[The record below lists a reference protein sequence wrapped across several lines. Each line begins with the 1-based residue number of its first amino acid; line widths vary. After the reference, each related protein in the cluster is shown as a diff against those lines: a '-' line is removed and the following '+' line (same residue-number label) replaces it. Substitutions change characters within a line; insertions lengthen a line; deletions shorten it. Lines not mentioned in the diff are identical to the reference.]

1 MKRKTLWTI
10 IGIVAVAVLG
20 GGFFYAQH
28 QSSQNHSAAESYLT
42 YMNEGKQAAKSK
54 KYAAAT
60 SKFASAY
67 KVKATSE
74 AKHCQS
80 QAESLRDSVHLAKTS
95 TKYASAIVLAQKAKN
110 ETAGYSVMTT
120 QAGKLVK
127 TLKGVKDTY
136 DSEIKP
142 LMKKADSSMSSGAY
156 SAAVS
161 TYASILDLPYINEV
175 YYAKVRADVKEDL
188 KEAKE
193 KAKDEDQDEDSSSSS
208 STSSSKESS
217 SASSSSKAASSS
229 KKSSKSSSSSS
240 SSQVEG
246 AGQSVND
253 QVGGQTV
260 TARDVQ
266 QIRNQLANL
275 GEDSSGWSPQDL
287 INLFRYANEQGHTT
301 IDSITKDDVKG
312 YLSPKK

>member
-10 IGIVAVAVLG
+10 IGIIAVAVLG

-54 KYAAAT
+54 KYAAAA

-80 QAESLRDSVHLAKTS
+80 QAENLRDSVHLAKTS
-95 TKYASAIVLAQKAKN
+95 TKYASAIFLAQKAKN

-127 TLKGVKDTY
+127 TLKRVKDNY

-193 KAKDEDQDEDSSSSS
+193 KAKDEDQDEDSSSS
-208 STSSSKESS
+208 KESS
-217 SASSSSKAASSS
+217 SSSSSSKAASSS

-266 QIRNQLANL
+266 QIRNQLASL

>member
-1 MKRKTLWTI
+1 
-10 IGIVAVAVLG
+10 
-20 GGFFYAQH
+20 
-28 QSSQNHSAAESYLT
+28 
-42 YMNEGKQAAKSK
+42 
-54 KYAAAT
+54 
-60 SKFASAY
+60 
-67 KVKATSE
+67 
-74 AKHCQS
+74 
-80 QAESLRDSVHLAKTS
+80 
-95 TKYASAIVLAQKAKN
+95 
-110 ETAGYSVMTT
+110 
-120 QAGKLVK
+120 
-127 TLKGVKDTY
+127 
-136 DSEIKP
+136 
-142 LMKKADSSMSSGAY
+142 MSRGAY

-193 KAKDEDQDEDSSSSS
+193 KAKDKDQDEDSSSSS

-217 SASSSSKAASSS
+217 ASSSSKAASSS
-229 KKSSKSSSSSS
+229 KESSKSSSSSS

-287 INLFRYANEQGHTT
+287 INLFRYANEQGHKT

>member
-54 KYAAAT
+54 KYAAAA

-127 TLKGVKDTY
+127 TLKRVKDNY

-193 KAKDEDQDEDSSSSS
+193 KAKDEDQDEDSSSS
-208 STSSSKESS
+208 KESS
-217 SASSSSKAASSS
+217 SSSSSSKAASSS
-229 KKSSKSSSSSS
+229 KESSKSSSSSS

-246 AGQSVND
+246 AGQSIND

>member
-54 KYAAAT
+54 KYAAAA

-127 TLKGVKDTY
+127 TLKRVKDNY

-193 KAKDEDQDEDSSSSS
+193 KAKDEDQDEDSSSS
-208 STSSSKESS
+208 KES
-217 SASSSSKAASSS
+217 
-229 KKSSKSSSSSS
+229 
-240 SSQVEG
+240 
-246 AGQSVND
+246 
-253 QVGGQTV
+253 
-260 TARDVQ
+260 
-266 QIRNQLANL
+266 
-275 GEDSSGWSPQDL
+275 
-287 INLFRYANEQGHTT
+287 
-301 IDSITKDDVKG
+301 
-312 YLSPKK
+312 

>member
-10 IGIVAVAVLG
+10 IGIIAVAVLG

-42 YMNEGKQAAKSK
+42 YMNEGKQAAKAK
-54 KYAAAT
+54 KYTAAA

-67 KVKATSE
+67 KAKATSE

-80 QAESLRDSVHLAKTS
+80 QAENLRDSVHLAKTS

-127 TLKGVKDTY
+127 TLKGVKDNY

-193 KAKDEDQDEDSSSSS
+193 KAKDEDQDEDSSSS
-208 STSSSKESS
+208 KESS
-217 SASSSSKAASSS
+217 SSSSSSKAASSS

-266 QIRNQLANL
+266 QIRNQLASL

>member
-1 MKRKTLWTI
+1 
-10 IGIVAVAVLG
+10 
-20 GGFFYAQH
+20 
-28 QSSQNHSAAESYLT
+28 
-42 YMNEGKQAAKSK
+42 
-54 KYAAAT
+54 
-60 SKFASAY
+60 
-67 KVKATSE
+67 
-74 AKHCQS
+74 
-80 QAESLRDSVHLAKTS
+80 
-95 TKYASAIVLAQKAKN
+95 
-110 ETAGYSVMTT
+110 
-120 QAGKLVK
+120 
-127 TLKGVKDTY
+127 
-136 DSEIKP
+136 
-142 LMKKADSSMSSGAY
+142 MSSGAY

-161 TYASILDLPYINEV
+161 SYASILDLPYINEV

-193 KAKDEDQDEDSSSSS
+193 KAKDEDQDEDSSSS
-208 STSSSKESS
+208 KESS
-217 SASSSSKAASSS
+217 SSSSSSKAASSS
-229 KKSSKSSSSSS
+229 KESSKSSSSSS
-240 SSQVEG
+240 SNQVEG
-246 AGQSVND
+246 AGQSIND

>member
-10 IGIVAVAVLG
+10 IGIIAVAVLG

-54 KYAAAT
+54 KYAAAA

-80 QAESLRDSVHLAKTS
+80 QAENLRDSVHLAKTS
-95 TKYASAIVLAQKAKN
+95 TKYASAIFLAQKAKN

-127 TLKGVKDTY
+127 TLKRVKDNY

-193 KAKDEDQDEDSSSSS
+193 KAKDEDQDEDSSSS
-208 STSSSKESS
+208 KESS
-217 SASSSSKAASSS
+217 SSSSSSKAASSS
-229 KKSSKSSSSSS
+229 KESSKSSSSSS

>member
-54 KYAAAT
+54 KYAAAA

-80 QAESLRDSVHLAKTS
+80 QAENLRDSVHLAKTS
-95 TKYASAIVLAQKAKN
+95 TKYASAIFLAQKAKN

-127 TLKGVKDTY
+127 TLKRVKDNY

-193 KAKDEDQDEDSSSSS
+193 KAKDEDQDEDSSSS
-208 STSSSKESS
+208 KES
-217 SASSSSKAASSS
+217 SSSSKAASSS

-266 QIRNQLANL
+266 QIRNQLASL

>member
-42 YMNEGKQAAKSK
+42 YMNEGKQAAKAK
-54 KYAAAT
+54 KYTAAA

-67 KVKATSE
+67 KAKATSE

-80 QAESLRDSVHLAKTS
+80 QAENLRDSVHLAKTS

-127 TLKGVKDTY
+127 TLKGVKDNY

-161 TYASILDLPYINEV
+161 TYASILDLPYINEA

-193 KAKDEDQDEDSSSSS
+193 KAKDEDQDEDSSSS
-208 STSSSKESS
+208 KESS
-217 SASSSSKAASSS
+217 SSSSSSKAASSS
-229 KKSSKSSSSSS
+229 KESSKSSSSSS
-240 SSQVEG
+240 SNQVEG
-246 AGQSVND
+246 AGQSIND

>member
-54 KYAAAT
+54 KYAAAA

-127 TLKGVKDTY
+127 TLKRVKDNY

-142 LMKKADSSMSSGAY
+142 LIKKADSSMSSGAY

-193 KAKDEDQDEDSSSSS
+193 KAKDEDQDEDSSSS
-208 STSSSKESS
+208 KESS
-217 SASSSSKAASSS
+217 SSSSSSKAASSS
-229 KKSSKSSSSSS
+229 KESSKSSSSSS

-246 AGQSVND
+246 AGQSIND

>member
-10 IGIVAVAVLG
+10 IGIIAVAVLG

-28 QSSQNHSAAESYLT
+28 QSSQKHSAAESYLT
-42 YMNEGKQAAKSK
+42 YMNEGKQAAKAK
-54 KYAAAT
+54 KYAAAA

-67 KVKATSE
+67 KAKATSE

-80 QAESLRDSVHLAKTS
+80 QAENLRDSVHLAKTS

-127 TLKGVKDTY
+127 TLKGVKDNY

-161 TYASILDLPYINEV
+161 TYASILDLPYINEA

-208 STSSSKESS
+208 SVSSSKES

>member
-54 KYAAAT
+54 KYAAAA

-127 TLKGVKDTY
+127 TLKRVKDNY

-193 KAKDEDQDEDSSSSS
+193 KAKDEDQDEDSSSS
-208 STSSSKESS
+208 KESS
-217 SASSSSKAASSS
+217 SSSSSSKAASSS
-229 KKSSKSSSSSS
+229 KESSKSSSSSS
-240 SSQVEG
+240 SNQVEG
-246 AGQSVND
+246 AGQSIND

-287 INLFRYANEQGHTT
+287 ITLFRYANEQGHTT

>member
-10 IGIVAVAVLG
+10 IGIIAVAVLG

-28 QSSQNHSAAESYLT
+28 QSSQKHSAAESYLT
-42 YMNEGKQAAKSK
+42 YMNEGKQAAKAK
-54 KYAAAT
+54 KYAAAA

-67 KVKATSE
+67 KAKATSE

-80 QAESLRDSVHLAKTS
+80 QAENLRDSVHLAKTS

-127 TLKGVKDTY
+127 TLKGVKDNY

-161 TYASILDLPYINEV
+161 TYASILDLPYINEA

-208 STSSSKESS
+208 STSSSKES

-266 QIRNQLANL
+266 QIRNQLASL

>member
-54 KYAAAT
+54 KYAAAA

-95 TKYASAIVLAQKAKN
+95 TKYASAIVLAHKAKN

-127 TLKGVKDTY
+127 TLKRVKDNY

-193 KAKDEDQDEDSSSSS
+193 KAKDEDQDEDSSSS
-208 STSSSKESS
+208 KESS
-217 SASSSSKAASSS
+217 SSSSSSKAASSS
-229 KKSSKSSSSSS
+229 KESSKSSSSSS
-240 SSQVEG
+240 SNQVEG
-246 AGQSVND
+246 AGQSIND

>member
-54 KYAAAT
+54 KYAAAA

-110 ETAGYSVMTT
+110 ETAGYTVMTT

-127 TLKGVKDTY
+127 TLKRVKDNY

-193 KAKDEDQDEDSSSSS
+193 KAKDEDQDEDSSSS
-208 STSSSKESS
+208 KESS
-217 SASSSSKAASSS
+217 SSSSSSKAASSS
-229 KKSSKSSSSSS
+229 KESSKSSSSSS
-240 SSQVEG
+240 SNQVEG
-246 AGQSVND
+246 AGQSIND

>member
-54 KYAAAT
+54 KYAAAA

-95 TKYASAIVLAQKAKN
+95 TKYASAIFLAQKAKN

-127 TLKGVKDTY
+127 TLKRVKDNY

-193 KAKDEDQDEDSSSSS
+193 KAKDEDQDEDSSSS
-208 STSSSKESS
+208 KESS
-217 SASSSSKAASSS
+217 SSSSSSKAASSS
-229 KKSSKSSSSSS
+229 KESSKSSSSSS

-246 AGQSVND
+246 AGQSIND

>member
-54 KYAAAT
+54 KYAAAA

-95 TKYASAIVLAQKAKN
+95 TKYASAIFLAQKAKN

-127 TLKGVKDTY
+127 TLKGVKDNY

-142 LMKKADSSMSSGAY
+142 LIKKADSSMSRGAY

-193 KAKDEDQDEDSSSSS
+193 KAKDEDQDEDSSSS
-208 STSSSKESS
+208 KES

-229 KKSSKSSSSSS
+229 KESSKSSSSSS
-240 SSQVEG
+240 SNQVEG

>member
-54 KYAAAT
+54 KYAAAA

-80 QAESLRDSVHLAKTS
+80 QAENLRDSVHLAKTS
-95 TKYASAIVLAQKAKN
+95 TKYASAIFLAQKAKN

-127 TLKGVKDTY
+127 TLKRVKDNY

-193 KAKDEDQDEDSSSSS
+193 KAKDEDQDEDSSSS
-208 STSSSKESS
+208 KESS
-217 SASSSSKAASSS
+217 SSSSSSKAASSS
-229 KKSSKSSSSSS
+229 KESSKSSSSSS

>member
-54 KYAAAT
+54 KYAAAA

-127 TLKGVKDTY
+127 TLKRVKDNY

-193 KAKDEDQDEDSSSSS
+193 KAKDEDQDEDSSSS
-208 STSSSKESS
+208 KESS
-217 SASSSSKAASSS
+217 SSSSSSKAASSS
-229 KKSSKSSSSSS
+229 KESSKSSSSSS
-240 SSQVEG
+240 SNQVEG
-246 AGQSVND
+246 AGQSIND

-287 INLFRYANEQGHTT
+287 INLFRYANEHGHTT

>member
-54 KYAAAT
+54 KYAAAA

-127 TLKGVKDTY
+127 TLKRVKDNY

-193 KAKDEDQDEDSSSSS
+193 KAKDEDQDEDSSSS
-208 STSSSKESS
+208 KESS
-217 SASSSSKAASSS
+217 SSSSSSKAASSS
-229 KKSSKSSSSSS
+229 KESSKSSSSSS
-240 SSQVEG
+240 SNQVEG
-246 AGQSVND
+246 AGQSIND

>member
-28 QSSQNHSAAESYLT
+28 QSSQNHSAADSYLT

-54 KYAAAT
+54 KYAAAA

-127 TLKGVKDTY
+127 TLKRVKDNY

-193 KAKDEDQDEDSSSSS
+193 KAKDEDQDEDSSSS
-208 STSSSKESS
+208 KESS
-217 SASSSSKAASSS
+217 SSSSSSKAASSS
-229 KKSSKSSSSSS
+229 KESSKSSSSSS
-240 SSQVEG
+240 SNQVEG
-246 AGQSVND
+246 AGQSIND

>member
-42 YMNEGKQAAKSK
+42 YMNEGKQAAKAK
-54 KYAAAT
+54 KYTAAA

-67 KVKATSE
+67 KAKATSE

-80 QAESLRDSVHLAKTS
+80 QAENLRDSVHLAKTS

-127 TLKGVKDTY
+127 TLKGVKDNY

-161 TYASILDLPYINEV
+161 TYASILDLPYINEA

-208 STSSSKESS
+208 SVSSSKES

-266 QIRNQLANL
+266 QIRNQLASL

>member
-54 KYAAAT
+54 KYAAAA

-127 TLKGVKDTY
+127 TLKRVKDNY

-161 TYASILDLPYINEV
+161 TYASILDPPYINEV

-193 KAKDEDQDEDSSSSS
+193 KAKDEDQDEDSSSS
-208 STSSSKESS
+208 KESS
-217 SASSSSKAASSS
+217 SSSSSSKAASSS
-229 KKSSKSSSSSS
+229 KESSKSSSSSS
-240 SSQVEG
+240 SNQVEG
-246 AGQSVND
+246 AGQSIND

>member
-10 IGIVAVAVLG
+10 IGIIAVAVLG

-28 QSSQNHSAAESYLT
+28 QSSQKHSAAESYLT
-42 YMNEGKQAAKSK
+42 YMNEGKQAAKAK
-54 KYAAAT
+54 KYAAAA

-67 KVKATSE
+67 KAKATSE

-80 QAESLRDSVHLAKTS
+80 QAENLRDSVHLAKTS

-127 TLKGVKDTY
+127 TLKGVKDNY

-161 TYASILDLPYINEV
+161 TYASILDLPYINEA

-208 STSSSKESS
+208 SVSSSKES

-266 QIRNQLANL
+266 QIRNQLASL

>member
-54 KYAAAT
+54 KYAAAA

-80 QAESLRDSVHLAKTS
+80 QAENLRDSVHLAKTS

-127 TLKGVKDTY
+127 TLKGVKDNY

-193 KAKDEDQDEDSSSSS
+193 KAKDEDQDEDSSSS
-208 STSSSKESS
+208 KESS
-217 SASSSSKAASSS
+217 SSSSSSKAASSS

-240 SSQVEG
+240 SNQVEG
-246 AGQSVND
+246 AGQSIND

>member
-54 KYAAAT
+54 KYAAAA

-95 TKYASAIVLAQKAKN
+95 TKYASAIFLAQKAKN

-127 TLKGVKDTY
+127 TLKRVKDNY

-193 KAKDEDQDEDSSSSS
+193 KAKDEDQDEDSSSS
-208 STSSSKESS
+208 KESS
-217 SASSSSKAASSS
+217 SSSSSSKAASSS
-229 KKSSKSSSSSS
+229 KESSKSSSSSS

>member
-54 KYAAAT
+54 KYAAAA

-95 TKYASAIVLAQKAKN
+95 TKYASAIFLAQKAKN

-127 TLKGVKDTY
+127 TLKRVKDNY

-193 KAKDEDQDEDSSSSS
+193 KAKDEDQDEDSSSS
-208 STSSSKESS
+208 KESS
-217 SASSSSKAASSS
+217 SSSSSSKAASSS
-229 KKSSKSSSSSS
+229 KESSKSSSSSS
-240 SSQVEG
+240 SNQVEG
-246 AGQSVND
+246 AGQSIND